1 MVLACISFSYSGRRS
16 INCFKVWA
24 NCWSGYSASTCFN
37 NAWQLVSGQF
47 CCNWFNNCVILPGFF
62 WKSWMIFWMD
72 SCCCCCCIF
81 DSSLFAA
88 ASFSCKLLG
97 WAVSVRDGEDAWVWP
112 DVAYDEPRPNH
123 ITTPITNTLSTKA
136 ISPKRFIVLP
146 YGLYWNWPIT
156 GKWSDKS
163 QVINTGSAVER
174 RMRTSLRACIGW
186 RWLLDDTT

>member
-1 MVLACISFSYSGRRS
+1 MFALTFQCTLIFDIKKPIRRLVLCSSIWLIWSKLCWARQKRLFSIFLTYRR
-16 INCFKVWA
+16 KRWVWSH
-24 NCWSGYSASTCFN
+24 NT
-37 NAWQLVSGQF
+37 VHR
-47 CCNWFNNCVILPGFF
+47 
-62 WKSWMIFWMD
+62 
-72 SCCCCCCIF
+72 CCIF